1 MERVIQSRY
10 NVISWSHIIYK
21 IYRGKLK
28 MYSHIFQ
35 KLFNLCT
42 IPILKK
48 KNPQYFL
55 CIYNIY
61 HNTKSKS

>member
-48 KNPQYFL
+48 KTTVFL
-55 CIYNIY
+55 MYL
-61 HNTKSKS
+61 

>member
-1 MERVIQSRY
+1 
-10 NVISWSHIIYK
+10 
-21 IYRGKLK
+21 

-48 KNPQYFL
+48 KNHSISYVFITYITIPKANHSVFHHLYFAVF
-55 CIYNIY
+55 
-61 HNTKSKS
+61 S